1 MREHVMPATRLGL
14 ERLCITLRVS
24 DMDGHLVAELRT
36 GDEGV
41 RSWSFHPAPGVKGLL
56 TFTFYDGLSGSFVP
70 AEAVPNCSE
79 HILCL
84 FEILS
89 LLEKEELAASRD

>member
-1 MREHVMPATRLGL
+1 MPATRLGL

-56 TFTFYDGLSGSFVP
+56 TFTFCDGLSGSLIR
-70 AEAVPNCSE
+70 ADEVPNATE
-79 HILCL
+79 HILCAV
-84 FEILS
+84 EILS
-89 LLEKEELAASRD
+89 LLEKEALGASRA